1 MSTDDTPTTTGASGF
16 KAEVEQR
23 VDAAKASVERAKRTV
38 EEVKEEVG
46 TAVDDRRG
54 GPATSVEDAQRKA
67 EQLRAGLTRDLAAL
81 QARVPDREEVTGQV
95 RQGAAIAGGAVAGIA
110 GLTFLLGRRRA
121 AKAEEKKLRR
131 QAEVLAEVLARAE
144 EVATNADDGD
154 AVGGG
159 GGRWLVLLLGAAA
172 AGAGALAWQRQ
183 QASDLDVEDLWGP
196 EPS

>member
-1 MSTDDTPTTTGASGF
+1 MSTDDTPTPTGATGF

-23 VDAAKASVERAKRTV
+23 VEAAKASVERAKRTV
-38 EEVKEEVG
+38 DEVKEEVS

-95 RQGAAIAGGAVAGIA
+95 RQGAAVAGGVAVGVAGLA
-110 GLTFLLGRRRA
+110 FLLGRRRA
-121 AKAEEKKLRR
+121 ARAEEKQLRR
-131 QAEVLAEVLARAE
+131 QAEMLAEVLSRAE
-144 EVATNADDGD
+144 RVAEDDDGAD
-154 AVGGG
+154 GGG
-159 GGRWLVLLLGAAA
+159 VRWLLLLVGAAA
-172 AGAGALAWQRQ
+172 AGAGALLWQRQ
-183 QASDLDVEDLWGP
+183 RASDLDVEDLWGP